1 MAKSNRTVD
10 IVSSA
15 MYKDLSGAINKTSCE
30 IIELREIIKSGSKT
44 SASFFLNTFEAL
56 ADYIECAAWEAVE
69 KDAKAGKNLIKLY
82 DIASDFVKK
91 WTEKTP
97 ATLDDLEE
105 VEDVRHYVIR
115 TALYPL
121 SAINWEMIEDLTD
134 AETFAKAG
142 KTVTLADIEI
152 DVDEWAKR

>member
-10 IVSSA
+10 IVSRA
-15 MYKDLSGAINKTSCE
+15 MYKDLTSAINKTGCE
-30 IIELREIIKSGSKT
+30 LVEVREIIKSGSKT
-44 SASFFLNTFEAL
+44 TVSFFLNTFEAL

-69 KDAKAGKNLIKLY
+69 KDAKAGKNLIKLH
-82 DIASDFVKK
+82 DITRHFVQK
-91 WTEKTP
+91 WTEKRP

-121 SAINWEMIEDLTD
+121 SSINWEMIEDLTD
-134 AETFAKAG
+134 AETFANAG
-142 KTVTLADIEI
+142 KTVILADMKI
-152 DVDEWAKR
+152 DIDEWAKR

>member
-10 IVSSA
+10 IVSRE
-15 MYKDLSGAINKTSCE
+15 MYQDLTSAINKTGCE
-30 IIELREIIKSGSKT
+30 LVELREIIKSGSKT
-44 SASFFLNTFEAL
+44 TASFFLSSFEAL

-69 KDAKAGKNLIKLY
+69 KDAKAGKNLIKLH
-82 DIASDFVKK
+82 DIARHFVQK
-91 WTEKTP
+91 WTEKRPT
-97 ATLDDLEE
+97 TLDDLGE
-105 VEDVRHYVIR
+105 VEDVRHYISR
-115 TALYPL
+115 TALFPL

-152 DVDEWAKR
+152 DVDEWAKC

>member
-1 MAKSNRTVD
+1 MTKSNRTVN
-10 IVSSA
+10 IVSRE
-15 MYKDLSGAINKTSCE
+15 MYKDLTSAINKTGCE
-30 IIELREIIKSGSKT
+30 IVELREIIKSGSKT
-44 SASFFLNTFEAL
+44 TASFFLNSFEAL

-69 KDAKAGKNLIKLY
+69 KDAKAGKNLVKLY
-82 DIASDFVKK
+82 DIARHFVQK
-91 WTEKTP
+91 WTEKRPT
-97 ATLDDLEE
+97 TLDDLEE

-115 TALYPL
+115 TAIYPL

-142 KTVTLADIEI
+142 KTVTLADTEI

>member
-1 MAKSNRTVD
+1 MAKSNKTVD

-15 MYKDLSGAINKTSCE
+15 MYKDLSSAINKTGCE
-30 IIELREIIKSGSKT
+30 LVELREIIKSGSKT

-82 DIASDFVKK
+82 DIARHFVQK
-91 WTEKTP
+91 WTEKRPT
-97 ATLDDLEE
+97 TLDDLEE

-134 AETFAKAG
+134 AETFANAG
-142 KTVTLADIEI
+142 KTVHLDDIEI
-152 DVDEWAKR
+152 DVDEWCKR

>member
-1 MAKSNRTVD
+1 MAKSNRTVN
-10 IVSSA
+10 IVSRE
-15 MYKDLSGAINKTSCE
+15 MYKDLTSAINKTGCE
-30 IIELREIIKSGSKT
+30 LVELREIIKSGSKT
-44 SASFFLNTFEAL
+44 TASFFLNTFEAL

-82 DIASDFVKK
+82 DIARHFVQK
-91 WTEKTP
+91 WTEKRP

-115 TALYPL
+115 TAIYPL
-121 SAINWEMIEDLTD
+121 STINWEMLEDLTD
-134 AETFAKAG
+134 TETFEKAG

-152 DVDEWAKR
+152 DVDEWAKC

>member
-1 MAKSNRTVD
+1 MAKFNRTVD
-10 IVSSA
+10 IVSRE
-15 MYKDLSGAINKTSCE
+15 MYKDITSAINKTGCE
-30 IIELREIIKSGSKT
+30 LAEVREIIKSGSKT
-44 SASFFLNTFEAL
+44 TASFFLNTFEAL

-82 DIASDFVKK
+82 DIARHFMQK
-91 WTEKTP
+91 WTEKRP

-105 VEDVRHYVIR
+105 VEDVRHYVTR

-121 SAINWEMIEDLTD
+121 SPINWEMIEDLTD

-142 KTVTLADIEI
+142 KTVTLVDMKIDI
-152 DVDEWAKR
+152 DEWAKR